1 MMDSIDVSGYT
12 GYKKKRS
19 TVLTLNFNINITY
32 KKLFWLLYI
41 CVYIYIVW
49 SGCFVRVLATH
60 QCNSTIID
68 LSHHFKCC

>member
-1 MMDSIDVSGYT
+1 MDSIDVSGYT

-41 CVYIYIVW
+41 CVYIYI
-49 SGCFVRVLATH
+49 
-60 QCNSTIID
+60 
-68 LSHHFKCC
+68 